1 MVKMKNIV
9 RSLFFTRDASDDELR
24 RLIDSEHFD
33 PLFERA
39 NEVRHLHFGD
49 DVYLRGLIEF
59 SNYCK
64 NDCFYCG
71 LRASNRSA
79 VRYRL
84 THDEIL
90 QCCDEG
96 YRLGFRTFVL
106 QSGEDPSFKDEDI
119 CQIVHSIK
127 TKYSDCAVT
136 LSIGEK
142 SYNSYLAYFQAGAD
156 RYLLRHETASD
167 EHYRSLHPQNMDPV
181 HRKECLRNL
190 KKIGYQVG
198 SGFMVGTPGQTLD
211 NLVQDLRFLQELE
224 PHMIGIGPFIP
235 HGETPFAHEAQGSL
249 QRTLNLVAIL
259 RLMFP
264 QALIPATTA
273 LGTID
278 PRGREL
284 GLQAGANVV
293 MPNLSPVRV
302 RKLYTPYENKIC
314 TGEEA
319 AQCRRCLERRLESVG
334 LHSVVSRGDYPGVR
348 R

>member
-1 MVKMKNIV
+1 MKNIV

-127 TKYSDCAVT
+127 TKYPDCAVT

-190 KKIGYQVG
+190 KKNWL
-198 SGFMVGTPGQTLD
+198 SGGFWFYGRDSGADPG
-211 NLVQDLRFLQELE
+211 
-224 PHMIGIGPFIP
+224 
-235 HGETPFAHEAQGSL
+235 
-249 QRTLNLVAIL
+249 
-259 RLMFP
+259 
-264 QALIPATTA
+264 
-273 LGTID
+273 
-278 PRGREL
+278 
-284 GLQAGANVV
+284 
-293 MPNLSPVRV
+293 
-302 RKLYTPYENKIC
+302 
-314 TGEEA
+314 
-319 AQCRRCLERRLESVG
+319 
-334 LHSVVSRGDYPGVR
+334 
-348 R
+348 